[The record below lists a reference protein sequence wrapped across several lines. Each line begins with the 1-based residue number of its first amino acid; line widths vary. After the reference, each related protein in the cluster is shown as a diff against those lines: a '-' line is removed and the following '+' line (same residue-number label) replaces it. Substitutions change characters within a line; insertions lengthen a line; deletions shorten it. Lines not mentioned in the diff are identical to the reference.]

1 MFLRSYCPHPNLL
14 HLFSISVLFYVFS
27 ALRQRLHWALV
38 LFCLLASVAQGGPLQ
53 LPADA
58 LREDALRDGQA
69 EQRLM
74 QVLTLTSM
82 GQTAQALQ
90 LAQELVREY
99 PNFQLAQL
107 ALGDLLLA
115 RTHGLAT
122 FGNIDAPNEQ
132 TQATLHALRVESLR
146 RIAAQNQ
153 ALAPPLG
160 SIPTQFVQLPR
171 SFRHA
176 IAIDAAL
183 SRLYLLENGP
193 QGLHVIANYYA
204 SVGKLGID
212 KTLEGDQRTP
222 LGVYF
227 ITSSLDPKTL
237 DKFYGSG
244 ALPLNYPNPLDV
256 RRGKT
261 GHGIWLH
268 GTPPQ
273 QFSRAPQATDGCVA
287 LANPDLE
294 RVLRTVQP
302 RTTAVVIAPTLTWV
316 QPQELA
322 PTRQAFAAVLAAWRQ
337 ARSDGMLATVLD
349 FYTEDFQGPRKM
361 NLAAWRNQL
370 QGELTKQQGRQLQLK
385 DLSLLHWQDVEDTM
399 IVTFG
404 AVPQGKRTGAVKR
417 QYWRYEESLGWKIF
431 YEATIG

>member
-1 MFLRSYCPHPNLL
+1 M
-14 HLFSISVLFYVFS
+14 
-27 ALRQRLHWALV
+27 RQRLCLGLLLA
-38 LFCLLASVAQGGPLQ
+38 CLLPPVALGGP
-53 LPADA
+53 PAA
-58 LREDALRDGQA
+58 DALRDGQA

-74 QVLTLTSM
+74 QVLALTSA
-82 GQTAQALQ
+82 GLTAQALP
-90 LAQELVREY
+90 LAEELVREY

-122 FGNIDAPNEQ
+122 FGNTDAPNEQ
-132 TQATLHALRVESLR
+132 TQTTLHALRVESLR
-146 RIAAQNQ
+146 RIAAQKQ
-153 ALAPPLG
+153 GLAPPRG
-160 SIPTQFVQLPR
+160 SIPAQFVQLPR
-171 SFRHA
+171 NFRHA

-193 QGLHVIANYYA
+193 EGLRVVANYYA

-227 ITSSLDPKTL
+227 ITSNLDPKTL
-237 DKFYGSG
+237 DKFYGAG

-268 GTPPQ
+268 GTPPE
-273 QFSRAPQATDGCVA
+273 QFARAPQATDGCVA

-294 RVLRTVQP
+294 RLLRTVQP
-302 RTTAVVIAPTLTWV
+302 RTTPVVIAPMLTWV
-316 QPQELA
+316 QPQALVPE
-322 PTRQAFAAVLAAWRQ
+322 REAFTAVLAAWQQ
-337 ARSDGMLATVLD
+337 ARADGALTSVLD
-349 FYTEDFQGPRKM
+349 FYAEDFQGPKKA

-370 QGELTKQQGRQLQLK
+370 QAELAKQQGRPLQLK
-385 DLSLLHWQDVEDTM
+385 DLSLLHWQDAEDTM
-399 IVTFG
+399 VVTFG
-404 AVPQGKRTGAVKR
+404 AVVQGERTGPVKR
-417 QYWRYEESLGWKIF
+417 QYWRYEAAQGWKIF

>member
-1 MFLRSYCPHPNLL
+1 M
-14 HLFSISVLFYVFS
+14 LFYL
-27 ALRQRLHWALV
+27 LRQRLRWALV
-38 LFCLLASVAQGGPLQ
+38 FACLLPPVALGGPPQ
-53 LPADA
+53 LPA
-58 LREDALRDGQA
+58 DALRDGQA

-74 QVLTLTSM
+74 QVLALTSA
-82 GQTAQALQ
+82 GLTAQALP
-90 LAQELVREY
+90 LAEELVREY

-122 FGNIDAPNEQ
+122 FGNTDAPNEQ

-146 RIAAQNQ
+146 RIAAQKQ
-153 ALAPPLG
+153 GLAPPLG
-160 SIPTQFVQLPR
+160 SIPAQFVQLPR
-171 SFRHA
+171 NFRHA

-193 QGLHVIANYYA
+193 QGLRVVANYYA

-227 ITSSLDPKTL
+227 ITSTLDPKTL
-237 DKFYGSG
+237 DKFYGAG

-268 GTPPQ
+268 GTPPE
-273 QFSRAPQATDGCVA
+273 QFARAPQATDGCVA

-294 RVLRTVQP
+294 RLLRTVQP
-302 RTTAVVIAPTLTWV
+302 RTTPVVIAPMLTWV
-316 QPQELA
+316 QPQALVPARE
-322 PTRQAFAAVLAAWRQ
+322 AFTAVLAAWQQ
-337 ARSDGMLATVLD
+337 ARADGALASVLD
-349 FYTEDFQGPRKM
+349 FYAEDFQGPRKM

-370 QGELTKQQGRQLQLK
+370 QTELTKQQGRQLQLK

-399 IVTFG
+399 VVTFG
-404 AVPQGKRTGAVKR
+404 AVVQGERSGSVKR
-417 QYWRYEESLGWKIF
+417 QYWRYEESRGWKIF